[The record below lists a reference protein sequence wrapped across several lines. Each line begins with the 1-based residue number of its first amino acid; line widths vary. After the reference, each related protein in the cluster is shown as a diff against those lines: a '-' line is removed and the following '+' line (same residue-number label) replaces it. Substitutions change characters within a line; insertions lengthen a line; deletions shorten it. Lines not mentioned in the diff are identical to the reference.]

1 MPGSLA
7 LFGEPVSDPPPPV
20 PHSPAVNERPVW
32 SRYNPKNRLPCDH
45 CKQAQADGTMT
56 TIARLARWRRK
67 VGNTDLLLCAE
78 HAEPLQKQDAVPPSM
93 RKAAGA
99 GR

>member
-1 MPGSLA
+1 
-7 LFGEPVSDPPPPV
+7 
-20 PHSPAVNERPVW
+20 
-32 SRYNPKNRLPCDH
+32 
-45 CKQAQADGTMT
+45 MT

-78 HAEPLQKQDAVPPSM
+78 HAEPLQEQDAVPPSM